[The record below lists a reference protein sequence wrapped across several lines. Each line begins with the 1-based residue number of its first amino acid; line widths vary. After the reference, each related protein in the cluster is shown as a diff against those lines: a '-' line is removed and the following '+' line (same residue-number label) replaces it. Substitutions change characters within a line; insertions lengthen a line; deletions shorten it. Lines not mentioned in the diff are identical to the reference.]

1 MSAGTMA
8 KEKDKAKA
16 EPEDR
21 SGRKTA
27 PVQIDKELARM
38 LGTIAAH
45 EGTTQ
50 AALLTP
56 LIRQWII
63 TNYERVR
70 QEMGAKLKEIRDAE

>member
-1 MSAGTMA
+1 MSAIAMA
-8 KEKDKAKA
+8 KEKPNKGAD
-16 EPEDR
+16 ER

-27 PVQIDKELARM
+27 PVQIDKDLARM

-56 LIRQWII
+56 LIRQWIM
-63 TNYERVR
+63 TNYERV
-70 QEMGAKLKEIRDAE
+70 QKEMGAKLKELRDAE